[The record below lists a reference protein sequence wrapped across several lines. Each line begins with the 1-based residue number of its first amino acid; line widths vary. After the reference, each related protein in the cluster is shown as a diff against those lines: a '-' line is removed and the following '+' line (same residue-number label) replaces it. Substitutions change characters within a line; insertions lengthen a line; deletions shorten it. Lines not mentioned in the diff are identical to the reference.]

1 MFRKRFVSMAAAIAC
16 AVGLCTGAAAL
27 EVDCDSVYCFQTVDF
42 SAGEQE
48 LQGICILQLPDVDA
62 GTVMLDNRVLR
73 EGDILTA
80 QQVARM
86 TFLPL
91 QSKEDKAAQVVYLPI
106 YEDYVAASATMTLS
120 IRGKENQPPVAEDS
134 LVETYKNLP
143 NEGKLKVKDPEG
155 KELTLTLTRQPKRG
169 SVELREDGS
178 FTYTPKKNKV
188 GTDSF
193 CYTATDPAGNV
204 SREATVTVKILKPS
218 SAAQYTDTAAS
229 PNRFAA
235 EWMKN
240 TGLFIGEQ
248 VGGEYCFNEEKT
260 VSKGEFIAMAVKSL
274 GIPVEEDAQF
284 TGYTDEVP
292 SWFKPYL
299 AAALR
304 AGLTAGLP
312 VDETG
317 ALGIDKSI
325 SGAEAAV
332 ILQNAMD
339 LAVQT
344 MGDASADESV
354 PAWAQTAVSAL
365 SQSGISI
372 AAGEAMNR
380 GQVAQLLYQASAV
393 AETAPGLQM
402 YR

>member
-1 MFRKRFVSMAAAIAC
+1 MFCKRFVSMAAAIAC
-16 AVGLCTGAAAL
+16 AIGLCAGAAAL
-27 EVDCDSVYCFQTVDF
+27 EVDCDSVYCFQSVDF
-42 SAGEQE
+42 SANEQA
-48 LQGICILQLPDVDA
+48 LKGICILQLPAADT
-62 GTVMLDNRVLR
+62 GTVMLDNRVLQ

-80 QQVARM
+80 QQVSRM

-91 QSKEDKAAQVVYLPI
+91 ESKEDKDAQVVYLPI
-106 YEDYVAASATMTLS
+106 YEDYVAASATMTIS

-143 NEGKLKVKDPEG
+143 NEGNLKVKDPEG
-155 KELTLTLTRQPKRG
+155 KALTLTVTRQPKRG
-169 SVELREDGS
+169 TVELREDGS

-193 CYTATDPAGNV
+193 CFTATDPAGNV

-218 SAAQYTDTAAS
+218 SAAQYTDTIGS
-229 PNRFAA
+229 SNRFVA

-240 TGLFIGEQ
+240 TGLFVGEQ
-248 VGGEYCFNEEKT
+248 VGGMYCFREDKT
-260 VSKGEFIAMAVKSL
+260 VSTGEFITMAVKSL
-274 GIPVEEDAQF
+274 GIPVDEEEEF
-284 TGYTDEVP
+284 VGYTDHAP
-292 SWFKPYL
+292 AWLKPYL

-317 ALGIDKSI
+317 ALGIHAPVT
-325 SGAEAAV
+325 GAQAAV

-339 LAVQT
+339 LALET
-344 MGDASADESV
+344 MGDASADDSV
-354 PAWAQTAVSAL
+354 PAWAQSAVSAL
-365 SQSGISI
+365 SQHGI
-372 AAGEAMNR
+372 AVDTAELNR
-380 GQVAQLLYQASAV
+380 GQVAQLLYQASAL

-402 YR
+402 YQ